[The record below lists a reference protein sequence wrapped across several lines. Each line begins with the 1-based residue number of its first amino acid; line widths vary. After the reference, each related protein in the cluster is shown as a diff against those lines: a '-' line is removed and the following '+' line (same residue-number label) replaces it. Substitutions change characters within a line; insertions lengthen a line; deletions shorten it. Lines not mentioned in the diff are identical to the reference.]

1 VSNAGRRK
9 RRIVALVGWA
19 GIILGGSG
27 GCQTDSQAPSCD
39 FQEQVAEV
47 GTPLTLLP
55 HARLDQVGSGF
66 VLMGFDGRLVRWATV
81 DTYGQLGT
89 EQSVPLPASTA
100 GPWFAA
106 AGQSAPGDRILIAY
120 GTAAA
125 TAGMVDIQLLAVPAS
140 GSGSPVAAGTL
151 VTVPDPA
158 ALDGAMLVMGSGR
171 LGMRAGLAWSI
182 PGRGEV
188 RVQSLGGDGQ
198 PQGTPLAEALSGA
211 QQQVECLSFVA
222 GKDDLALGY
231 LAQESPADPSP
242 GWTILEVHD
251 QGTLDSSA
259 MIRLGTSDTTCP
271 HSAAS
276 GAGYVTVWQNE
287 LGSLIAVY
295 DGTSNTFTT
304 QIFAGAVTFGG
315 ADVQPPLA
323 GVGPVSGGDFAVVLA
338 RPGAAEAWR
347 VSPAGKVA
355 AQTVVFPSSVGQMGD
370 ISTVS
375 LSGALYSS
383 YADYS
388 SADSVGKDGQRFFV
402 KVTCF

>member
-1 VSNAGRRK
+1 LIRAALAG
-9 RRIVALVGWA
+9 LA
-19 GIILGGSG
+19 GVVLGTSG

-39 FQEQVAEV
+39 FQEQVAQV

-55 HARLDQVGSGF
+55 KARLDQVGSGF
-66 VLMGFDGRLVRWATV
+66 ILMGFDGRLVRWATV
-81 DTYGQLGT
+81 DTRGQLGT
-89 EQSVPLPASTA
+89 EQSALLPASTA

-106 AGQSAPGDRILIAY
+106 AGTSAPGDRILIAY

-125 TAGMVDIQLLAVPAS
+125 TAGMVDIQILAVPAS
-140 GSGSPVAAGTL
+140 GNGSPVATGTL

-158 ALDGAMLVMGSGR
+158 ALDGATLVMGTGR

-188 RVQSLGGDGQ
+188 RIQSLGGDGQ
-198 PQGTPLAEALSGA
+198 PQGASLAEPLAGTR
-211 QQQVECLSFVA
+211 QQVECLSFIA
-222 GKDDLALGY
+222 GKNDLAVGFI
-231 LAQESPADPSP
+231 AQESVADPSP

-251 QGTLDSSA
+251 GGTLDSSVTL
-259 MIRLGTSDTTCP
+259 RLGSSNPTCP
-271 HSAAS
+271 HSAVA

-287 LGSLIAVY
+287 LGSMIGVY
-295 DGTSNTFTT
+295 DGTGNTFMSH
-304 QIFAGAVTFGG
+304 IFAGAVTFGG

-338 RPGAAEAWR
+338 QPGAAEAWR
-347 VSPAGKVA
+347 VTPAGTVA
-355 AQTVVFPSSVGQMGD
+355 TQTVVFPSSVGQMGD

-375 LSGALYSS
+375 TAGALYST
-383 YADYS
+383 YGDYT
-388 SADSVGKDGQRFFV
+388 SAANIGKDGQRFFV